1 MRYFFS
7 GSILT
12 IGLMASLSMG
22 SCSKN
27 GLNTST
33 GTTVSDSIPAVPAS
47 RDTVVVAS
55 NWVSFSAAQSSGA
68 GENPDCTSCTVI
80 FQQDVPQLG
89 AGIINGG
96 KVLVYVKY
104 ANVEVAI
111 LPTGAISLNT
121 ESYLI
126 EISTTQQNFFN
137 KLFKYILI
145 PSGVL
150 ARTANLDFSDY
161 DAVVAYYRLPE

>member
-1 MRYFFS
+1 
-7 GSILT
+7 
-12 IGLMASLSMG
+12 MASLSIG

-27 GLNTST
+27 GLAPNTDT
-33 GTTVSDSIPAVPAS
+33 IVSDSILVVPPS
-47 RDTVVVAS
+47 RDTIVIAS
-55 NWVSFSAAQSSGA
+55 NWVSFNPAQSSG
-68 GENPDCTSCTVI
+68 GDNTGCSSCTLI
-80 FQQDVPQLG
+80 FQQNVPELD
-89 AGIINGG
+89 ANIINGG

-126 EISTTQQNFFN
+126 DISTTPQNFTYT
-137 KLFKYILI
+137 LFKYILI

-150 ARTANLDFSDY
+150 AKTADLDFSDY
-161 DAVVAYYRLPE
+161 DAVVAYYKLPE